1 MNFKKNNKKQ
11 HQQSKR
17 NKRPAVHNLIM
28 RWSQTDSVGDF
39 NMSATDLFFGSE
51 MAKMKRLEAIFHVMI
66 TCQISVDCEVRYV
79 HCRFLYTPI
88 TPVYWSE
95 FGQIGEKI
103 ISFKSVT
110 SVYIIT
116 SRRYSFFKVL
126 NMYDRVRRW
135 S

>member
-17 NKRPAVHNLIM
+17 NKRLAVHNLIM
-28 RWSQTDSVGDF
+28 RWSQNSVGDF

-79 HCRFLYTPI
+79 HCTFLYTSI